1 MKTETTASSVSPKEM
16 PETANSTRI
25 QTYSKSQLATLYLP
39 HIQPASARRT
49 LRSWIPKI
57 RHYKPHSPKP
67 ATAKRQSYLL
77 RLKLDYSSSFWENP
91 KKQIRH
97 GKE

>member
-25 QTYSKSQLATLYLP
+25 QTYSKSQLAAP
-39 HIQPASARRT
+39 SAVG
-49 LRSWIPKI
+49 LPKI

>member
-1 MKTETTASSVSPKEM
+1 MKTETTVTSVSPKEM

-25 QTYSKSQLATLYLP
+25 QTYSKSQLAHFIYLTYSLP
-39 HIQPASARRT
+39 RHAAPSAVG
-49 LRSWIPKI
+49 LPKI
-57 RHYKPHSPKP
+57 QHYKPHSPKP
-67 ATAKRQSYLL
+67 ATVKRQSYLL

>member
-1 MKTETTASSVSPKEM
+1 MKTETTATSVNPKEM

-39 HIQPASARRT
+39 HIQSASARRT
-49 LRSWIPKI
+49 LRSWIAQI
-57 RHYKPHSPKP
+57 RNYKPHSPKP
-67 ATAKRQSYLL
+67 ATVKRQSYLL

-91 KKQIRH
+91 KKQIRY

>member
-1 MKTETTASSVSPKEM
+1 MKTETTVTSVSPKEM

-49 LRSWIPKI
+49 LRSWITQN
-57 RHYKPHSPKP
+57 
-67 ATAKRQSYLL
+67 TALQAALAQRQSYLL

>member
-1 MKTETTASSVSPKEM
+1 MKTETTVTSVSPKEM

-49 LRSWIPKI
+49 SAVGLPKI
-57 RHYKPHSPKP
+57 QHYKPHSPKP
-67 ATAKRQSYLL
+67 ATVKRQSYLL
-77 RLKLDYSSSFWENP
+77 RLKFGLFFKFLGEP
-91 KKQIRH
+91 
-97 GKE
+97 